1 MKNHQAK
8 QLPTSY
14 ENLTEYFLNP
24 GQLIFSKKPII
35 VSTVLGSCVS
45 VCIHDSLNKWGG
57 MCHYLLPEAPTDDK
71 KSTRYGTTAIYTLLH
86 KFITENGSKRE
97 QLLAS
102 IIGGAF
108 IVYDEREFFFIGDKN
123 IDLAFDI
130 LKKEKIRI
138 YLTNTGGE
146 YGRKVYFSTAYN
158 HVFVK
163 DFAHITIDDLY
174 NPNL

>member
-1 MKNHQAK
+1 MKDDRIRTFAAMH
-8 QLPTSY
+8 
-14 ENLTEYFLNP
+14 ENLTEYFINP

-35 VSTVLGSCVS
+35 ASTVLGSCVS

-57 MCHYLLPEAPTDDK
+57 MCHYLLPEAPTDEK

-86 KFITENGSKRE
+86 KFIKENGSRRE
-97 QLLAS
+97 NLSAS

-130 LKKEKIRI
+130 LKKERIRI
-138 YLTNTGGE
+138 YMTNTGGE
-146 YGRKVYFSTAYN
+146 YGRKVYFSTASN
-158 HVFVK
+158 NLFVK

-174 NPNL
+174 NPDL